1 EVEADALARA
11 ERARATVQDADERG
25 EARAGGPR
33 VVGDD
38 DVAATD
44 LVPFDAGEGEGGALA
59 GGDGGGVA
67 AVDLGAADAGAE
79 VAGQNADRGVRAEAA
94 APHGAGDDGAGAA
107 DGEDAVDGETEEV
120 VVGAL
125 RDGGGGVGE
134 CGGEALEAGAGA
146 GGDGDE
152 RCIGEGRAREG
163 GADIVEDEVEPFGL
177 DEVDLGDGDDAVAD
191 AEQVDDREVL
201 AGLGHDA
208 LIGGDDE
215 QDDVDAGGAREH
227 VADEGFVARDVD
239 DGELLPGREA
249 QAGEAEVDGDATALL
264 LDEAVGVDAG
274 EGADE
279 RGLAVV
285 DVAGRAED
293 EVRHQ
298 QPSSASTRKGS
309 ERSVAP
315 STTGRAMKRDSRAQS
330 AAGRSRWTAR
340 P

>member
-1 EVEADALARA
+1 
-11 ERARATVQDADERG
+11 
-25 EARAGGPR
+25 
-33 VVGDD
+33 
-38 DVAATD
+38 
-44 LVPFDAGEGEGGALA
+44 
-59 GGDGGGVA
+59 
-67 AVDLGAADAGAE
+67 
-79 VAGQNADRGVRAEAA
+79 
-94 APHGAGDDGAGAA
+94 AGAA
-107 DGEDAVDGETEEV
+107 DGEDPVDGEAEEV
-120 VVGAL
+120 VVIALGSGACS
-125 RDGGGGVGE
+125 VGE
-134 CGGEALEAGAGA
+134 CGGEAIEAGAGA

-152 RCIGEGRAREG
+152 RRVGEGRARERA
-163 GADIVEDEVEPFGL
+163 ADVVEDEVEPFGL
-177 DEVDLGDGDDAVAD
+177 DEVDLGDGDDAAAD
-191 AEQVDDREVL
+191 TEQVDDREVL

-208 LIGGDDE
+208 LVGGDDE
-215 QDDVDAGGAREH
+215 QDDVDAGRAREH
-227 VADEGFVARDVD
+227 VADEGLVARDID

-249 QAGEAEVDGDATALL
+249 EAGEAEVDGDAAALL

-274 EGADE
+274 ERADE

-298 QPSSASTRKGS
+298 PPSSASTRKGS